1 MPKKVEISYKT
12 VVFITV
18 FVAFVWLL
26 FQIRSILLSIFIAL
40 ILMSVL
46 NPIVRRLEKLKVKR
60 SLSILIVYIGVLTI
74 IILFIG
80 AVVPPLV
87 EQTANLINQI
97 PSLLKQFKVLGIDEK
112 LLAIQLSQFT
122 SLPANLVKLIVSLFS
137 NVLAVIALLI
147 ITFYLLVERK
157 NLEKYLILFFG
168 EAKEK
173 EIEGVFDQ
181 IEIRLGGWVK
191 GEFLLMMAI
200 GILSFLGYRIIG
212 LNFTLPLSLLAFLLE
227 VVPNFGPIVA
237 SIPAIIVGLTIS
249 PWHGIAVAGWVFLIQ
264 QVENSFLVPRIMKK
278 AAGVNPLISIISLA
292 IGFKLA
298 GVGGALLAIP
308 TYLALEVIVAKIY
321 SSKKFDER

>member
-18 FVAFVWLL
+18 FVAFVWIL

-191 GEFLLMMAI
+191 GEFLLMLAI
-200 GILSFLGYRIIG
+200 GILSFLGYIIIG
-212 LNFTLPLSLLAFLLE
+212 LNFALPLSLLAFLLE

>member
-1 MPKKVEISYKT
+1 MPKKIEISYKT
-12 VVFITV
+12 VVFIAV
-18 FVAFVWLL
+18 FAAFIWFL
-26 FQIRSILLSIFIAL
+26 FQIRSILLSVFIAL
-40 ILMSVL
+40 ILMSVI
-46 NPIVRRLEKLKVKR
+46 NPLVRRLEGLKVKR
-60 SLSILIVYIGVLTI
+60 SLSILIVYIGVLAM

-80 AVVPPLV
+80 AIVPPLI

-112 LLAIQLSQFT
+112 LLATQLSQFT

-137 NVLAVIALLI
+137 NVLAVIALLV

-157 NLEKYLILFFG
+157 NLEKYLILLFG

-173 EIEGVFDQ
+173 EIEGVLDQ
-181 IEIRLGGWVK
+181 IEVRLGGWVR
-191 GEFLLMMAI
+191 GELLLMLAI
-200 GILSFLGYRIIG
+200 GIFSFLGYKIIG
-212 LNFTLPLSLLAFLLE
+212 LNFALPLALLAFLLE
-227 VVPNFGPIVA
+227 VVPNFGPIIA

-264 QVENSFLVPRIMKK
+264 QVENSVLVPRIMKK

-308 TYLALEVIVAKIY
+308 TYLALEVIITKIY
-321 SSKKFDER
+321 SSKKFSES

>member
-18 FVAFVWLL
+18 FVAFVWFL

-191 GEFLLMMAI
+191 GEFLLMLAI

-212 LNFTLPLSLLAFLLE
+212 LNFALPLSLLAFLLE

>member
-191 GEFLLMMAI
+191 GEFLLMLAI

-212 LNFTLPLSLLAFLLE
+212 LNFALPLSLLAFLLE
-227 VVPNFGPIVA
+227 VVPSFGPIVA

>member
-191 GEFLLMMAI
+191 GEFLLMLAI

-212 LNFTLPLSLLAFLLE
+212 LNFALPLSLLAFLLE

-278 AAGVNPLISIISLA
+278 AAGVNPLILIISLA

>member
-1 MPKKVEISYKT
+1 

-191 GEFLLMMAI
+191 GEFLLMLAI

-212 LNFTLPLSLLAFLLE
+212 LNFALPLSLLAFLLE

>member
-191 GEFLLMMAI
+191 GEFLLMLAI

-212 LNFTLPLSLLAFLLE
+212 LNFALPLSLLAFLLE